1 MRAASFSSKEDPWSD
16 LLCRV
21 HIGYEV
27 LATYAGDLGN
37 PLGTGEVP
45 LVKVFCI
52 DVLVL

>member
-1 MRAASFSSKEDPWSD
+1 VICCVGS
-16 LLCRV
+16 
-21 HIGYEV
+21 IGYEV

-37 PLGTGEVP
+37 LLGTGEVP